1 MRLFSPGLAGGMW
14 VSAVRDW
21 MSVPEGRHWQ
31 WDVGQELS
39 RVMLSDTAGTHGLS
53 CRVEILK
60 QAMIMK
66 RVLGFSAFLF
76 VFSFFSPFPPSF
88 PLPFPWFSRST
99 HG

>member
-1 MRLFSPGLAGGMW
+1 MRPFPPGLADGMW

-31 WDVGQELS
+31 WDVDQELS
-39 RVMLSDTAGTHGLS
+39 RVMLSGTAGTHGLS

-76 VFSFFSPFPPSF
+76 VFSFFF